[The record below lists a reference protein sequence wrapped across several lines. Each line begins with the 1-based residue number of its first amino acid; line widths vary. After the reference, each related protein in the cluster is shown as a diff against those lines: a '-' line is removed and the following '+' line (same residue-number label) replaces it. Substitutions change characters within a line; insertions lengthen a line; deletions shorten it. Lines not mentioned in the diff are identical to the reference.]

1 LTCGQVGAVAP
12 PPVSY
17 FPCYH
22 GVLQQEPAGVP
33 WGKYIL
39 VIIKL
44 LFLLV
49 FMLVGA
55 SFAIINDAP
64 VVVDLYFIRPEL
76 PLSLLLL
83 LALGCGIL
91 LGGLAGVVYFMRVKR
106 ENADLKRKA
115 RVVSEEVK
123 NLRGM
128 PTTGR

>member
-1 LTCGQVGAVAP
+1 M
-12 PPVSY
+12 
-17 FPCYH
+17 
-22 GVLQQEPAGVP
+22 
-33 WGKYIL
+33 

-64 VVVDLYFIRPEL
+64 VAVDLYFMQPEM

-91 LGGLAGVVYFMRVKR
+91 LGGLASMVYFMRVKK

-115 RVVSEEVK
+115 RLVSEEVN
-123 NLRGM
+123 NLRAL
-128 PTTGR
+128 PIKGR